1 MKSIRKKIKDD
12 YPKSNILEE
21 ELSRVGYRV
30 GFEKG
35 ANYVLGEIEC
45 ILADKEL
52 DCEEICN
59 ELVALIEQ
67 LKK

>member
-1 MKSIRKKIKDD
+1 MKSIKEKIKSD

-35 ANYVLGEIEC
+35 ANYVLGEIE
-45 ILADKEL
+45 K
-52 DCEEICN
+52 
-59 ELVALIEQ
+59 LVKFKRWPRRLHTFFCCQ
-67 LKK
+67 VSR